1 MMQLS
6 IPLSRNTDPQT
17 SHEAAE
23 KAKSFKCRH
32 IAGIY
37 HALYVYGAMTP
48 REIEPRTGLEVDY
61 IGIQRRGAEM
71 ERKGLITRGPD
82 VRDGMKIWRVK

>member
-1 MMQLS
+1 MQLS

-17 SHEAAE
+17 SVDAAE
-23 KAKSFKCRH
+23 KAKTFKARH
-32 IAGIY
+32 IALIY
-37 HALYVYGAMTP
+37 EALNFYRHGLIP
-48 REIEPRTGLEVDY
+48 RHIAYYTGMDY
-61 IGIQRRGAEM
+61 TAIQRRGAEM